1 MGKDQDLLPALIG
14 KEIRQPTTRR
24 WSPHQG
30 QIRMAC
36 SKKIFV
42 RNVAIRADY
51 YFRLEPIRSVGKRM
65 VASGANPMVT
75 CKFVKHL
82 RRLLYM
88 GSDFGSVGRVVTF
101 ETRDPQFKPHRIES
115 FCKVNLSDNYRE
127 KIVERI
133 ANKRFFYLLTT
144 H

>member
-1 MGKDQDLLPALIG
+1 
-14 KEIRQPTTRR
+14 
-24 WSPHQG
+24 
-30 QIRMAC
+30 
-36 SKKIFV
+36 
-42 RNVAIRADY
+42 
-51 YFRLEPIRSVGKRM
+51 
-65 VASGANPMVT
+65 
-75 CKFVKHL
+75 
-82 RRLLYM
+82 M